1 MNGRVSFADL
11 LKAGADKDKQRF
23 KIKVTQPTPLTPATP
38 PTLKPIA
45 PERDFTRV
53 ANSIARRAVPE
64 GLFIGKSKQIYDYLY
79 SITRGAVQPT
89 RTARITKANLMRNA
103 DIGSERTLHKNLTHL
118 KTLGLIKVFEFEGQ
132 HQGNEY
138 ETFLPEEILFIPPH
152 PRYPRY
158 PLSKVE
164 GVPPAESGVGGVG
177 YLIVNKATCKDPKT
191 SFKDIEE
198 IDDEPAARGAV
209 ETVIDEVSKKLV
221 GKGLKSADNEKLKE
235 LAELLKMEL
244 EIAAARTN
252 SISNVPAFLTEHLR
266 RRLSKNSQIQFSSK
280 SPRSQAISKSM
291 TAGKAVDSTQGD
303 GETYQAEPLSEQAR
317 ETVLKT
323 IREYIEKGQ
332 RDFVMSFQDTYTAQ
346 DWQWLSDNLADDPVA
361 NPTSK
366 TQNTDENLKIQNSNK
381 RL

>member
-138 ETFLPEEILFIPPH
+138 ETFLPEEILFNPPH
-152 PRYPRY
+152 PRHPRH

-177 YLIVNKATCKDPKT
+177 YLVENKPIYDCPKT
-191 SFKDIEE
+191 SFKDTKED
-198 IDDEPAARGAV
+198 DDEPAARGAV
-209 ETVIDEVSKKLV
+209 ETIIDEVSKKLV
-221 GKGLKSADNEKLKE
+221 GRGLKSTDNEKLKE

-244 EIAAARTN
+244 EIAAARTDT
-252 SISNVPAFLTEHLR
+252 ISDVPAFLTEHLR
-266 RRLSKNSQIQFSSK
+266 RRLSKKPETPLSGDSSRSLPISRSPPVDKTHNSIQ
-280 SPRSQAISKSM
+280 A
-291 TAGKAVDSTQGD
+291 DS
-303 GETYQAEPLSEQAR
+303 ETYRAEPLSKQAR
-317 ETVLKT
+317 ESVLKT
-323 IREYIEKGQ
+323 IREYIGKGQ
-332 RDFVMSFQDTYTAQ
+332 RGFVMSFQDTYTAQ
-346 DWQWLSDNLADDPVA
+346 DWQWLLENLPLETLETH
-361 NPTSK
+361 TSK
-366 TQNTDENLKIQNSNK
+366 NSK
-381 RL
+381 D

>member
-1 MNGRVSFADL
+1 MSGRVSFADL
-11 LKAGADKDKQRF
+11 LKAGADKDKQRLEV
-23 KIKVTQPTPLTPATP
+23 KPTLPTPSTLSAIL
-38 PTLKPIA
+38 TLKPIA

-53 ANSIARRAVPE
+53 ANSIARKAVPD

-89 RTARITKANLMRNA
+89 RNVRITKTNLMRNA
-103 DIGSERTLHKNLTHL
+103 DIGSERTLHKNLAHL
-118 KTLGLIKVFEFEGQ
+118 KSLGLVKIVEFEGQ

-138 ETFLPEEILFIPPH
+138 QTFLPEEIAANSTHAPHPPH
-152 PRYPRY
+152 PRY

-164 GVPPAESGVGGVG
+164 GVPPAESGVGGVT
-177 YLIVNKATCKDPKT
+177 YLAVNKSTYKYPKT

-198 IDDEPAARGAV
+198 NDDEPAARGAM

-221 GKGLKSADNEKLKE
+221 GRGLKSTDNDKLKE

-266 RRLSKNSQIQFSSK
+266 RRLLKKPEIQLSGQSSRSKATSK
-280 SPRSQAISKSM
+280 SLPVDKTVALIQA
-291 TAGKAVDSTQGD
+291 DN
-303 GETYQAEPLSEQAR
+303 ETYRAEPLSKQAR

-332 RDFVMSFQDTYTAQ
+332 REFVMSFQDTYTAQ
-346 DWQWLSDNLADDPVA
+346 DWQWLL
-361 NPTSK
+361 
-366 TQNTDENLKIQNSNK
+366 ENLPDETVESHLSKNSK
-381 RL
+381 GE